1 MNKLIEINKWNGE
14 EEEEEKEIF
23 LREMG
28 YFFPVRPTFESTLE
42 KKKRVLLEKNGGR
55 WAQVREEEEEEVEDA
70 GAPTRRGSRGSS
82 YRFSGDVLRVSSP
95 CLDE

>member
-1 MNKLIEINKWNGE
+1 MKRRRRGGGEGNISPGNG
-14 EEEEEKEIF
+14 IF
-23 LREMG
+23 LSCSTDFRVDSRE
-28 YFFPVRPTFESTLE
+28 E
-42 KKKRVLLEKNGGR
+42 KRVLLEKNGGR
-55 WAQVREEEEEEVEDA
+55 WAQVREEEEVEDA